1 MKRLFILASAAAL
14 MLASCAKT
22 TVVYNEAPEEI
33 SFKQV
38 TNVMTKVDPET
49 SELTTDM
56 GVFAVLSGSGN
67 AYFSNIQF
75 NATGDVGSKI
85 WKANPAQYYPLQ
97 EALDFAFYAPYTN
110 TPSAWTY
117 TNSGQILKSCAYTDV
132 KTTDILF
139 GYEILA
145 DKVKQEN
152 AYPVTLKHAL
162 AKVSIKIKTTATT
175 ENLVTITGV
184 TLNQIYDSGTLTVT
198 YGSDVL
204 TSAVWDSK
212 GDKKDYKFIHEQVA
226 TTSAEGYSDP
236 IYIVASDY
244 GDNDGCEQTSLVV
257 EYKIKKDGTNEYTGS
272 ATLDLSPDTGKAY
285 WEMGKHYIY
294 TINATVYEIT
304 FDADVEN
311 MTEVPYADVQVK

>member
-1 MKRLFILASAAAL
+1 

-38 TNVMTKVDPET
+38 TNVMTKADPET

-56 GVFAVLSGSGN
+56 GVFAVLSGTG
-67 AYFSNIQF
+67 AEYFSNIQF
-75 NATGDVGSKI
+75 NGTGEVGSKI

-117 TNSGQILKSCAYTDV
+117 THSGQVLKSCAYTDV
-132 KTTDILF
+132 KSTDILF
-139 GYEILA
+139 GSEILA
-145 DKVKQEN
+145 DKVKQEE

-175 ENLVTITGV
+175 ANLVTITGV

-198 YGSDVL
+198 YGSDAL
-204 TSAVWDSK
+204 TSAVWSEK
-212 GDKKDYKFIHEQVA
+212 GDAADYTFNVNQSA
-226 TTSAEGYSDP
+226 TTTAVEYGTP

-257 EYKIKKDGTNEYTGS
+257 NYKIKRDGTNEYTGS

-304 FDADVEN
+304 FDANVED
-311 MTEVPYADVQVK
+311 MTEVLYDNVEVN

>member
-1 MKRLFILASAAAL
+1 MKRLFILASAATL

-38 TNVMTKVDPET
+38 TNVMTKAGS

-56 GVFAVLSGSGN
+56 GVFAVLSEGGDE
-67 AYFSNIQF
+67 YFSNIQF
-75 NATGDVGSKI
+75 TASGVEGSKI
-85 WKANPAQYYPLQ
+85 WKGNPAQYYPLQ
-97 EALDFAFYAPYTN
+97 EALDFAFYAPYSSSPN
-110 TPSAWTY
+110 NWTY
-117 TNSGQILKSCAYTDV
+117 THSGQVLKSCAYTDV

-139 GYEILA
+139 GSEILA
-145 DKVKQEN
+145 DKVKQED

-198 YGSDVL
+198 YGSDAL
-204 TSAVWDSK
+204 TSAVWNPK
-212 GDKKDYKFIHEQVA
+212 GDKKDYKFDAEQVA
-226 TTSAEGYSDP
+226 TTSAVDYSDP
-236 IYIVASDY
+236 IYIVASNY
-244 GDNDGCEQTSLVV
+244 GVNDGCEQTSLVV
-257 EYKIKKDGTNEYTGS
+257 DYKIKKDGTNEYTGS

-304 FDADVEN
+304 FDADVED
-311 MTEVPYADVQVK
+311 MTEVSYDDVQVK